1 MWEEDAQIEKG
12 YIKRI
17 HKDWGL
23 NNPKKART
31 TWKPQKRKQ
40 CLLFNNAQHEI
51 SLVCS
56 EAIYIYTQNTK
67 KNLINYQKYRKS
79 KQTEEKGMKMGN

>member
-40 CLLFNNAQHEI
+40 CLLFNNVQHEI

-56 EAIYIYTQNTK
+56 EAKYIYIHNIRK
-67 KNLINYQKYRKS
+67 KSYQLPKIKKIKTNRRK
-79 KQTEEKGMKMGN
+79 GNENG